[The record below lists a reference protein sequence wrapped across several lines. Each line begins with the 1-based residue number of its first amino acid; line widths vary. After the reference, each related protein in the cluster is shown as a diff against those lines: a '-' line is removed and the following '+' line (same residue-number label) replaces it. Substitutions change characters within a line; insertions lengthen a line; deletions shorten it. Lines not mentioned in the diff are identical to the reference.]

1 VQEEDQCIGKV
12 IYMGKSRRR
21 AHNLV
26 IEILTKSGKPGKI
39 LDAPAGSGTISQKLQ
54 DAGFEVYAADIA
66 PELFNLPGV
75 HCEKADLNSR
85 LPYKDGFFDYIL
97 NSNGIEHLEDQYNFV
112 RECYRILK
120 PNGKLL
126 ITTPNILNLK
136 ARVAYL
142 LLGFHTFHDRPHNEV
157 DDYEGG
163 GHINMASYFD
173 LRVNLHRNGF
183 RIISISTHMY
193 SATALFFSFLVP
205 FVYVMMFK
213 SFKREKNREQRV
225 RNKDIVKQVLSADL
239 LFGKKLFVLAE
250 KDHRYKK

>member
-1 VQEEDQCIGKV
+1 
-12 IYMGKSRRR
+12 MGKSRTK
-21 AHNLV
+21 AHNLI
-26 IEILTKSGKPGKI
+26 IEILSNAGKPGKI
-39 LDAPAGSGTISQKLQ
+39 LDAPAGTGTISRKLQ
-54 DAGFEVYAADIA
+54 DAGFDVSAVDIA
-66 PELFNLPGV
+66 PELFKLPGIR
-75 HCEKADLNSR
+75 CEKADLNAR

-112 RECYRILK
+112 RECCRILK
-120 PNGKLL
+120 PTGKLL

-136 ARVAYL
+136 ARVAYV

-173 LRVNLHRNGF
+173 LRGNLHRNGF
-183 RIISISTHMY
+183 KIISVSTHMY
-193 SATALFFSFLVP
+193 SATALLFSFLVP
-205 FVYVMMFK
+205 FVYVMTYR
-213 SFKREKNREQRV
+213 SFKREKNKEQRV
-225 RNKDIVKQVLSADL
+225 RNQDIVKHVLSADL

>member
-1 VQEEDQCIGKV
+1 
-12 IYMGKSRRR
+12 MGKSRAK
-21 AHNLV
+21 AHNLI
-26 IEILTKSGKPGKI
+26 IEILKNARKTGKI
-39 LDAPAGSGTISQKLQ
+39 LDAPAGAGAISQKLQ

-66 PELFNLPGV
+66 PELFKLSGV
-75 HCEKADLNSR
+75 HCEKADLNFN
-85 LPYKDGFFDYIL
+85 LPYEDEYFDCIL

-157 DDYEGG
+157 GDYEGG

-183 RIISISTHMY
+183 KIISVSTHMY
-193 SATALFFSFLVP
+193 SATALFFSFFIP
-205 FVYVMMFK
+205 FVYVMTYR

-225 RNKDIVKQVLSADL
+225 RNQEIVKNVLSADL
-239 LFGKKLFVLAE
+239 LFGKKLFVFAE
-250 KDHRYKK
+250 KDHLYKK